1 MPGTTDTVKAILTP
15 GEFVIRKEAVDMIGV
30 PTLEKLNDM
39 PEAGGHSEID
49 RLIAQATLKNMTGMY
64 GGGMVNAK
72 QYGHG
77 GMVNKYEDGG
87 QAMSNLKPVPDN
99 NPGLAK
105 LPEDVRNKMGYMQDG
120 GSVDSI
126 YNLNKLKKLMPMKA
140 SNLMGTFDED
150 QAKVVRKIISG
161 LDISDEER
169 SMLTP
174 KMEKPM
180 GLPTE
185 IQSELLRKIISGD
198 SLSTEEQ
205 QNFTP
210 RMSPLGMQDG
220 GSVLDMALRRAE
232 PVDLLKKISQF
243 EPPMAGKM
251 YSQPKRNF
259 FGELEEGQ
267 TYGKDI
273 LRPQEEKYLDHYES
287 EHTKAK
293 NNLIGFLPEDR
304 ELMFEFL
311 NRSGVYDTP
320 GEESVFKNNPNF
332 KVPENEK
339 RLARKLIRIEEKI
352 DKRRDDLEK
361 RIRVDSASKV
371 PSQLD
376 KYPRNLLSEEERKE
390 LFDVREKIQN
400 SKSYQSMEDDQ
411 SRLYSNRQRRELQ
424 EEFGLE
430 PKEEYKSLFGFDPN
444 RDRRALGEDPREYEG
459 EAPSMYDLPERYRKE
474 FYSQYQKPKTGLL
487 NLLGFMHG
495 GKAKKKKKM
504 YGYQNGGSV
513 SDIVN
518 NALESDDYSTIQS
531 VLYDMQEAKGNKADE
546 LNYNL
551 IKAIDPNSGNILY
564 DYQSAKGVGLGSKG
578 KEMQFSEI
586 DGKLYQYPTTYS
598 GGIAPSI
605 RNLISKIRGVREISN
620 LPEEIMGYQEGGAV
634 QEDAM
639 MQQYLQSLMAQQP
652 QANPFVPFDQRPP
665 SSGEVMSPIPSGME
679 QGDYYR
685 SLRGEL
691 EMENE
696 ELVRDKAQ
704 NTLERIRLDSLL
716 NQGAERIESLPDTSR
731 FMPSSPFNLGI
742 EI

>member
-72 QYGHG
+72 QYMGGGMVDMYGHG
-77 GMVNKYEDGG
+77 GKVKSQMMMGYEHGG
-87 QAMSNLKPVPDN
+87 EAHGNLKPVPNN

-105 LPEDVRNKMGYMQDG
+105 LPENVRNKMGYMQDG

-210 RMSPLGMQDG
+210 KMSPLGMQEG
-220 GSVLDMALRRAE
+220 GEVEDSLMG
-232 PVDLLKKISQF
+232 
-243 EPPMAGKM
+243 MM
-251 YSQPKRNF
+251 Y
-259 FGELEEGQ
+259 
-267 TYGKDI
+267 
-273 LRPQEEKYLDHYES
+273 
-287 EHTKAK
+287 
-293 NNLIGFLPEDR
+293 
-304 ELMFEFL
+304 
-311 NRSGVYDTP
+311 
-320 GEESVFKNNPNF
+320 
-332 KVPENEK
+332 
-339 RLARKLIRIEEKI
+339 
-352 DKRRDDLEK
+352 
-361 RIRVDSASKV
+361 
-371 PSQLD
+371 
-376 KYPRNLLSEEERKE
+376 
-390 LFDVREKIQN
+390 
-400 SKSYQSMEDDQ
+400 
-411 SRLYSNRQRRELQ
+411 
-424 EEFGLE
+424 
-430 PKEEYKSLFGFDPN
+430 
-444 RDRRALGEDPREYEG
+444 
-459 EAPSMYDLPERYRKE
+459 
-474 FYSQYQKPKTGLL
+474 
-487 NLLGFMHG
+487 G
-495 GKAKKKKKM
+495 GKAKKKKEM
-504 YGYQNGGSV
+504 YGYQDGGQAYSQTLYNTPLENSFAQELEPGLFDV
-513 SDIVN
+513 GSILSISADQVGGEGDRRYYLGEGQSKMLNMARKKAAMRARQKMASAPQDSIPA
-518 NALESDDYSTIQS
+518 ALVESYFEQ
-531 VLYDMQEAKGNKADE
+531 A
-546 LNYNL
+546 
-551 IKAIDPNSGNILY
+551 
-564 DYQSAKGVGLGSKG
+564 
-578 KEMQFSEI
+578 
-586 DGKLYQYPTTYS
+586 
-598 GGIAPSI
+598 
-605 RNLISKIRGVREISN
+605 
-620 LPEEIMGYQEGGAV
+620 PEEEKGGFLKKLLGMQDGGAV

-696 ELVRDKAQ
+696 ELIRDKAQ
-704 NTLERIRLDSLL
+704 NALERIKLDSLLMQGADSLL
-716 NQGAERIESLPDTSR
+716 NQGAERIERVPNDSSYFQNTPAQDN
-731 FMPSSPFNLGI
+731 FMQKFKENMLNPTYFPEGN
-742 EI
+742 